1 MAKPTTNQDQ
11 HDDAEEAKIKPPK
24 CGTLLVGLLNRDRD
38 PKKLSVP
45 IQHGQCCHLLSLC
58 FSGVITG
65 AEGKLGSQQLPANS
79 SCLKFRTGSA
89 PKSTALLVLLQWHST
104 SSQRCRVLK
113 LSALNIIRRL
123 GSISGECP
131 DDQLSSSRQL
141 TDLKFS
147 FCFSLKQTGSSVT
160 SAATVQQ

>member
-89 PKSTALLVLLQWHST
+89 PKSTA
-104 SSQRCRVLK
+104 RVLK
-113 LSALNIIRRL
+113 FNSLSALNIIRRL

>member
-1 MAKPTTNQDQ
+1 MW
-11 HDDAEEAKIKPPK
+11 
-24 CGTLLVGLLNRDRD
+24 TLLVGLLNRDRD

-89 PKSTALLVLLQWHST
+89 PKSTALLVLLQRHST

-113 LSALNIIRRL
+113 FNSLSALNIIRRL

-141 TDLKFS
+141 TGLKFS